1 MREYLPTLQVRGKW
15 HRVLP
20 NLKPNALVLLV
31 DDSAPR
37 GHWSLGRVLEVY
49 PGPDDM
55 VRTVKVKTKD
65 SVYVRPIQK
74 LCLLENDL
82 ENA

>member
-1 MREYLPTLQVRGKW
+1 MPTLQVRGKW
-15 HRVLP
+15 LRALP
-20 NLKPNALVLLV
+20 NLKPNALVLLM

-49 PGPDDM
+49 PGSDGM
-55 VRTVKVKTKD
+55 VRTAKVKTKD
-65 SVYVRPIQK
+65 SVYIRPIQK

-82 ENA
+82 ESAKT